1 MSRGAHRDA
10 CRLSVPPRNVL
21 AVLGRRTGYHA
32 LIRGQEDIEDEAS
45 SKATLYEGSMGRVA
59 ARKVGNAVIGW
70 KQFGEDGHG
79 WAAAFDTCTN
89 SSWRTGATTCDFVPI
104 MMVRLAPGT
113 VYTPVADQRPRS
125 RYPSYPSYDVHP
137 RSTQRACVRTG
148 K

>member
-10 CRLSVPPRNVL
+10 CRLSVPPRNIL
-21 AVLGRRTGYHA
+21 AVLSRRTGYHA

-79 WAAAFDTCTN
+79 WAAFDACTN
-89 SSWRTGATTCDFVPI
+89 SSWRMGATTCDFVPI

-113 VYTPVADQRPRS
+113 VYTPSSRPTS
-125 RYPSYPSYDVHP
+125 KVQIPIIPVL
-137 RSTQRACVRTG
+137 
-148 K
+148 